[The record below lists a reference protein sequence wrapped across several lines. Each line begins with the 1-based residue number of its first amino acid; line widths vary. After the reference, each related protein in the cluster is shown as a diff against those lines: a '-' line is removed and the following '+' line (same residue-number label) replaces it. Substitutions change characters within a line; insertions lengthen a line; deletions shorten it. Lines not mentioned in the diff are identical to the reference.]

1 MKRLVLG
8 SLVTL
13 AACVWPAAAQDLSTL
28 PPEIRQ
34 HMKKGRK
41 LDRVWKDPKFDTAT
55 GFTLGQVRTQ
65 AEGFYANTIDYFP
78 VPLARMTIPGSTN
91 ILNLT
96 VIELSVRQNF
106 TNGSSSA
113 IMTAEGEI
121 VDREG
126 KVLFAFSTRDE
137 ADTRE
142 NPTMNCKA
150 VMDRIAWNLA
160 KDLGQPFQDAIAR
173 RMAVSG
179 NAESASGLPMLPP
192 KPQDQQLSVGERLI
206 QLDNLRKNGL
216 ITNEEYDKKKAEILK
231 GL

>member
-13 AACVWPAAAQDLSTL
+13 AAGLWPMTAQDTMTI

-34 HMKKGRK
+34 VLKKGK
-41 LDRVWKDPKFDTAT
+41 QLDLVWKDPKYDTGT
-55 GFTLGQVRTQ
+55 GFTLGRVRTE

-78 VPLARMTIPGSTN
+78 VPLARMTLPGSSN
-91 ILNLT
+91 ILNVTVTDLT
-96 VIELSVRQNF
+96 VRQSY
-106 TNGSSSA
+106 TGGASTA
-113 IMTAEGEI
+113 IMAAEGVI
-121 VDREG
+121 VDKDG
-126 KVLFAFSTRDE
+126 KPLFAFITRDE
-137 ADTRE
+137 SESRE
-142 NPTMNCKA
+142 DPTMNCKA

-160 KDLGQPFQDAIAR
+160 KDLGQPFRDAMAK
-173 RMAVSG
+173 RMAVSDK
-179 NAESASGLPMLPP
+179 AVSPSGLPMLPP
-192 KPQDQQLSVGERLI
+192 KPKDQQLSVGERLI

>member
-8 SLVTL
+8 SILAL
-13 AACVWPAAAQDLSTL
+13 AAGLWPLAAQDTSTV
-28 PPEIRQ
+28 PPEVRQ
-34 HMKKGRK
+34 LLKKGKK
-41 LDRVWKDPKFDTAT
+41 LNLVWKAPNFDTSS

-65 AEGFYANTIDYFP
+65 ADGFYANTIDYFP

-96 VIELSVRQNF
+96 VTDLLVKQSF
-106 TNGSSSA
+106 TGGSSSA
-113 IMTAEGEI
+113 VMTAEGVI
-121 VDREG
+121 VDKDG
-126 KVLFAFSTRDE
+126 KPLFAFVTRDE
-137 ADTRE
+137 SDTRE
-142 NPTMNCKA
+142 NPAMNCEA

-160 KDLGQPFQDAIAR
+160 KDLGQPFQDAMAK

-179 NAESASGLPMLPP
+179 KTESASGLPMLPP

-216 ITNEEYDKKKAEILK
+216 ITNEEFDKKKAEILK